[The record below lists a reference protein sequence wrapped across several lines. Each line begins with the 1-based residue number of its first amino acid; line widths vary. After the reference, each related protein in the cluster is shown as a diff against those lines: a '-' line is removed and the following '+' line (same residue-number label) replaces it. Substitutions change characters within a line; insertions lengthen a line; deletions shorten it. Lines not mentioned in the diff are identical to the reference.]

1 MVIARITRIADAA
14 VARLLDA
21 IEQAAADE
29 LPADI
34 AAERV
39 DGGIRLSGPR
49 LALRRMT
56 DARLRGLA
64 LLAARRRA

>member
-1 MVIARITRIADAA
+1 MTARIAQAARAA
-14 VARLLDA
+14 VERLLDR

-29 LPADI
+29 LPADVV
-34 AAERV
+34 AERV

-49 LALRRMT
+49 LALRWMT

-64 LLAARRRA
+64 LLAARRNA